1 MCLSIIWPF
10 NRQHICYIMSRIY
23 ISQLKITFDAKKY
36 FCMFFSNICFDR
48 SYFPISFAAVL
59 IARGKKHHCIIEHHE
74 GKSLLTENTRSQNNH
89 SFWLANLDVMLIHQG
104 LYRMQCSVYR
114 IEYTV
119 FIQYTYSIVQYTY
132 SILYSY
138 MNCVHKFFL
147 ISSTET

>member
-1 MCLSIIWPF
+1 MLFNVQNLYSAVEII
-10 NRQHICYIMSRIY
+10 
-23 ISQLKITFDAKKY
+23 FDAMKY

-59 IARGKKHHCIIEHHE
+59 IARSKHHYCIIEHHE
-74 GKSLLTENTRSQNNH
+74 GKSLLTENIGSRNNH
-89 SFWLANLDVMLIHQG
+89 SSWLFGQSWWDADSPKI

-114 IEYTV
+114 IQCTV
-119 FIQYTYSIVQYTY
+119 FIQYTYTTVQYTY